1 MAHLLNWKCSES
13 WVKIV
18 FPQGDLKNHFHI
30 YLCIC
35 LVCGYV
41 YVCVHAC
48 VYVYIS
54 VCMKHSA
61 HREVSVCGNIAHIWR
76 SEDKP

>member
-1 MAHLLNWKCSES
+1 MAHLLNWKGSES

-18 FPQGDLKNHFHI
+18 FPQGDLKKSFSHLFMH
-30 YLCIC
+30 LFS
-35 LVCGYV
+35 VW
-41 YVCVHAC
+41 VCVCVYAC

-61 HREVSVCGNIAHIWR
+61 HREVSVCV
-76 SEDKP
+76 KT